1 MRKIILIILFI
12 LFNIQLS
19 YARPVSKVY
28 RADSRPPEEVFKK
41 GFVAWGNN
49 INFHAHVNGV
59 SGRRGSKDSAFIPT
73 TSSFKSSEKFAKD
86 LLNVSSENKS
96 YIYKI
101 RPTNNFYSALDTVY
115 YYHDQIK
122 ERVSD
127 ILRTVLTE
135 EQEYSAYINITNQ
148 LIELVTIYTKI
159 DSDIIEE
166 TIPNPHYSP
175 EETHSS
181 DEPYKGYNPLKIDN
195 LPHLVMGLSMTNI
208 NNELA
213 EASAVL
219 PSSSFT
225 WGSVLSTVMEVAET
239 L

>member
-1 MRKIILIILFI
+1 MKKTILIILFI

-86 LLNVSSENKS
+86 LLNVSTDNKS
-96 YIYKI
+96 YIYQI
-101 RPTNNFYSALDTVY
+101 RATHNFYSALDTVY
-115 YYHDQIK
+115 YYHDRIK

-127 ILRTVLTE
+127 VLRAVLTA
-135 EQEYSAYINITNQ
+135 EQEYSAYMNIPNQ
-148 LIELVTIYTKI
+148 LIELVTIYTKNG
-159 DSDIIEE
+159 SDITQE
-166 TIPNPHYSP
+166 TITNPHYSL
-175 EETHSS
+175 EKTQSS
-181 DEPYKGYNPLKIDN
+181 VEPYKGYTPSIINS

>member
-1 MRKIILIILFI
+1 MKKIILIILFI

-19 YARPVSKVY
+19 HARPVSKVY

-41 GFVAWGNN
+41 GFFAWGNN
-49 INFHAHVNGV
+49 LNFHAHVNGV

-73 TSSFKSSEKFAKD
+73 TSNFKSSEKFAKD
-86 LLNVSSENKS
+86 LLNVSTDNKS
-96 YIYKI
+96 YIYQI
-101 RPTNNFYSALDTVY
+101 RATHNFYSALDTVY
-115 YYHDQIK
+115 YYHDKIE

-127 ILRTVLTE
+127 VLRAVLTA
-135 EQEYSAYINITNQ
+135 EQEYSAYMNIPNQ
-148 LIELVTIYTKI
+148 LIELVTIYTKKG
-159 DSDIIEE
+159 SDIIQE
-166 TIPNPHYSP
+166 TITNPHYSV
-175 EETHSS
+175 EETQSS
-181 DEPYKGYNPLKIDN
+181 VDPYKGYTPSKIN
-195 LPHLVMGLSMTNI
+195 SLPHLVMGLSMTNI

-225 WGSVLSTVMEVAET
+225 WGSVLSTVMEAAE

>member
-1 MRKIILIILFI
+1 MKKIILIILFI

-49 INFHAHVNGV
+49 INFHSHVNGV
-59 SGRRGSKDSAFIPT
+59 SGRKDSAFIPT

-101 RPTNNFYSALDTVY
+101 RATNNFYSALETVY
-115 YYHDQIK
+115 YYHDKIK

-127 ILRTVLTE
+127 VLRSVLTE
-135 EQEYSAYINITNQ
+135 EQEYSAYINIPNQ
-148 LIELVTIYTKI
+148 LIELVTIYTKEGSEI
-159 DSDIIEE
+159 LEE
-166 TIPNPHYSP
+166 TMVNPHYSP
-175 EETHSS
+175 EKTYSS

-225 WGSVLSTVMEVAET
+225 WGSVLSTVMEVAEA

>member
-1 MRKIILIILFI
+1 MKKTILIILFI

-86 LLNVSSENKS
+86 LLNVSTDNKS
-96 YIYKI
+96 YIYQI
-101 RPTNNFYSALDTVY
+101 RATHNFYSALDTVY
-115 YYHDQIK
+115 YYHDRIK

-127 ILRTVLTE
+127 VLRAVLTA
-135 EQEYSAYINITNQ
+135 EQEYSAYMNIPNQ
-148 LIELVTIYTKI
+148 LIELVTIYTKNG
-159 DSDIIEE
+159 SDITQE
-166 TIPNPHYSP
+166 TITNPHYSL
-175 EETHSS
+175 E
-181 DEPYKGYNPLKIDN
+181 KN
-195 LPHLVMGLSMTNI
+195 
-208 NNELA
+208 
-213 EASAVL
+213 
-219 PSSSFT
+219 
-225 WGSVLSTVMEVAET
+225 TVIS
-239 L
+239 